1 MLSTQELRLIIPDFR
16 QKKVFYGSYS
26 ALTKSKLVI
35 AHDSVAINFVSIL
48 KKPVIFIYTD
58 EMIKNFP
65 KLVLRIKLVAKE
77 LGTTAINIDQNININ
92 KDEYLKI
99 NEKKYNTFFKNYIS
113 DNKKNNL
120 LFWKKVIN
128 ELNKFT
134 KVNER
139 K

>member
-1 MLSTQELRLIIPDFR
+1 
-16 QKKVFYGSYS
+16 
-26 ALTKSKLVI
+26 
-35 AHDSVAINFVSIL
+35 
-48 KKPVIFIYTD
+48 
-58 EMIKNFP
+58 MIKNFP
-65 KLVLRIKLVAKE
+65 KLVLRIKLIAKE

-99 NEKKYNTFFKNYIS
+99 KEKKYNTFFKNYIS

>member
-1 MLSTQELRLIIPDFR
+1 
-16 QKKVFYGSYS
+16 
-26 ALTKSKLVI
+26 
-35 AHDSVAINFVSIL
+35 
-48 KKPVIFIYTD
+48 
-58 EMIKNFP
+58 MIKNFP
-65 KLVLRIKLVAKE
+65 KLVLRIKLFAKE
-77 LGTTAINIDQNININ
+77 FGTTAINIDQDININ

-113 DNKKNNL
+113 DNKKNIL

-128 ELNKFT
+128 ELNKFS